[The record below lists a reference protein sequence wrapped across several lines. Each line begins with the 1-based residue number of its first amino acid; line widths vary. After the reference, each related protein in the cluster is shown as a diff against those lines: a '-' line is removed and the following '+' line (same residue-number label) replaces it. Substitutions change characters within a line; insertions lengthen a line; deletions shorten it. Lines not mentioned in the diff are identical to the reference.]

1 MFVGARH
8 AVPVAIRKKI
18 MNEKIIRAIT
28 MGEAGY
34 VRPYKE
40 PKVWGV
46 RGIGEYWY
54 GAGGAGKDSQ
64 VVIGKEV
71 TSMSEIIK
79 CVPEEF
85 LGKEVVRKFG
95 RRLPLVKILTPKGR
109 LSVQFHDTK
118 NELWIVTGVDKTLTG
133 ENPSIILGFSPKMI
147 EKYGEKVKEKYREV
161 LERYGEALNVLIDEL
176 ESKGHKELLT
186 RMGSVVTAARKVEP
200 ARGEIKEKLDVFIQ
214 VEKDLEE
221 FYNYHPVTE
230 GDVVPVPAGTL
241 HALCAGLEVVEPQI
255 AGLTQS
261 LEDGATYPVRY
272 YFPGYERPLA
282 QKKLDLDR
290 IGEMNAEIIHI
301 SLPEVVYRDNKYV
314 IERLPGKFEDK
325 GLEVRRITLEKG
337 AHLEVK
343 DIMSFHNFVAVIGT
357 AKILIA
363 GEAYRIPNAAA
374 GGEMLIVPASAG
386 NYRIES
392 VDGARIIDTFTPV

>member
-1 MFVGARH
+1 
-8 AVPVAIRKKI
+8 
-18 MNEKIIRAIT
+18 MNEKNIRAIT
-28 MGEAGY
+28 MGSAVY

-46 RGIGEYWY
+46 GGIGEYWY

-64 VVIGKEV
+64 VVVNKEV
-71 TSMSEIIK
+71 TSMGEIIK

-85 LGKEVVRKFG
+85 LGKEVVKKFG

-161 LERYGEALNVLIDEL
+161 LERYGEALNVLIDVL
-176 ESKGHKELLT
+176 ENKGYKELLT
-186 RMGSVVTAARKVEP
+186 KMGSVESAARKIEP
-200 ARGEIKEKLDVFIQ
+200 VRGEIKEKLDVF
-214 VEKDLEE
+214 VRAGKDLEE
-221 FYNYHPVTE
+221 FYNYHPVIE

-241 HALCAGLEVVEPQI
+241 HALGAGLQVVEPQI

-290 IGEMNAEIIHI
+290 IEEMNAEIVRI
-301 SLPEVVYRDNKYV
+301 SLPEVVYRDNKCV

-325 GLEVRRITLEKG
+325 GLEVRRITLEEDSYTEAKNI
-337 AHLEVK
+337 A
-343 DIMSFHNFVAVIGT
+343 SFHSFLAITGT
-357 AKILIA
+357 AEILIK
-363 GEAYRIPNAAA
+363 GKKCRIPTAAA
-374 GGEMLIVPASAG
+374 GGEMLIVPASAK

-392 VDGARIIDTFTPV
+392 ASGACIIDTFTPV